1 MRYYVK
7 DSTLVME
14 GDFEAVSTGLNG
26 GRSRVN
32 YLFNKQV
39 PRTFNP
45 PDPGKF
51 VEEAA
56 LELGIRKPHFGLLT
70 AVNMEYLQVIE
81 DDYLTAFVTAGVS
94 NASEFRIEREER
106 EEKAEKAE
114 KIGTINIILISRKKL
129 AETALLGA
137 IITATEAKGLALLE
151 KGHRFLGTNT
161 DAVIVAYEVDPERGT
176 VMCSEIGAVM
186 CSEIGA
192 ETGSEID
199 SGSKSRQEIAYAG
212 SSTDFGKKITKAV
225 IKGVKA
231 GLELRGE

>member
-1 MRYYVK
+1 MQYYVQ
-7 DSTLVME
+7 DSTLIIE
-14 GDFEAVSTGLNG
+14 GNFEAVSTGLNG
-26 GRSRVN
+26 GRTRVK

-56 LELGIRKPHFGLLT
+56 LEMGIREPYFGLLT

-81 DDYLTAFVTAGVS
+81 DDYLTVFLTAGVS
-94 NASEFRIEREER
+94 NGSEFRIGK
-106 EEKAEKAE
+106 EEKVETVEEIK
-114 KIGTINIILISRKKL
+114 KIGTINIILISREKL
-129 AETALLGA
+129 SETALLGA

-161 DAVIVAYEVDPERGT
+161 DTVIVAYEVDSG
-176 VMCSEIGAVM
+176 MNSENK
-186 CSEIGA
+186 
-192 ETGSEID
+192 D
-199 SGSKSRQEIAYAG
+199 RQELAYAG

-225 IKGVKA
+225 MKGVKA

>member
-1 MRYYVK
+1 MQYYVQ
-7 DSTLVME
+7 DNTLVIK
-14 GDFEAVSTGLNG
+14 GNFEAVSTGLNG
-26 GRSRVN
+26 GRSRVK

-45 PDPGKF
+45 PDPVKF

-56 LELGIRKPHFGLLT
+56 LGLGISEPCFGLLT

-81 DDYLTAFVTAGVS
+81 DDYLTAFVTTGVS
-94 NASEFRIEREER
+94 NGSEFRIEK
-106 EEKAEKAE
+106 EEKEKKEE
-114 KIGTINIILISRKKL
+114 KIGTINIILISREKL
-129 AETALLGA
+129 SETALLGA

-151 KGHRFLGTNT
+151 KGHTFLGTNT
-161 DAVIVAYEVDPERGT
+161 DAVIVAYEADSEMSPE
-176 VMCSEIGAVM
+176 MEPEMDSEM
-186 CSEIGA
+186 NSEM
-192 ETGSEID
+192 GSEMD
-199 SGSKSRQEIAYAG
+199 SEMGSGNKARQEIAYAG

>member
-1 MRYYVK
+1 M
-7 DSTLVME
+7 
-14 GDFEAVSTGLNG
+14 STGLNG
-26 GRSRVN
+26 GRARVK

-51 VEEAA
+51 VEDAA
-56 LELGIRKPHFGLLT
+56 LELGIREPHFGLLT

-81 DDYLTAFVTAGVS
+81 DDYLTVFVTAGVS
-94 NASEFRIEREER
+94 NGSEFRIEKVETV
-106 EEKAEKAE
+106 EKEE

-129 AETALLGA
+129 SETALLGA

-151 KGHRFLGTNT
+151 KGHTFLGTNT
-161 DAVIVAYEVDPERGT
+161 DAVIVAYEADSEMSPEMGPEMRLE
-176 VMCSEIGAVM
+176 M
-186 CSEIGA
+186 
-192 ETGSEID
+192 GS
-199 SGSKSRQEIAYAG
+199 GNKGRQEIAYAG

-225 IKGVKA
+225 MKGVKA